1 MKKAI
6 SYIEK
11 VLIYGIILLMSF
23 SLILAFID
31 VVFEIG
37 ARIFEKTYF
46 VVDADSL
53 IDLFSTFLVLLIGIE
68 LLETVKLYL
77 KEDKVHVEL
86 VILVA
91 IIALSRKVII
101 WDFNKYNVN
110 EMFSL
115 AAMIIALGV
124 TYVLVKKSNLKV
136 RLPKKNL
143 LNDE

>member
-1 MKKAI
+1 MKKII

-11 VLIYGIILLMSF
+11 FLIYGIILLMSVI
-23 SLILAFID
+23 LILAFID

-37 ARIFEKTYF
+37 SRIFEKPYF
-46 VVDADSL
+46 VVDANSL

-77 KEDKVHVEL
+77 KEDVVHVEL

-101 WDFNKYNVN
+101 WDFNKYDVN

-124 TYVLVKKSNLKV
+124 TYLLVKKSNLKV

>member
-1 MKKAI
+1 MKKVIA
-6 SYIEK
+6 YIEK
-11 VLIYGIILLMSF
+11 FLIYGIILLMSF
-23 SLILAFID
+23 ILILAFID
-31 VVFEIG
+31 VIFEIG
-37 ARIFEKTYF
+37 TRILEKPYL

-53 IDLFSTFLVLLIGIE
+53 IDFFSTFLVLLIGIE

-77 KEDKVHVEL
+77 KEDVVHVEL

-101 WDFNKYNVN
+101 WDFNKYEVN
-110 EMFSL
+110 EMLSL

>member
-1 MKKAI
+1 
-6 SYIEK
+6 
-11 VLIYGIILLMSF
+11 
-23 SLILAFID
+23 LAFID

-37 ARIFEKTYF
+37 SRIFEKPYF
-46 VVDADSL
+46 VVDANSL

-77 KEDKVHVEL
+77 KEDVVHVEL

-101 WDFNKYNVN
+101 WDFNKYDVN

-124 TYVLVKKSNLKV
+124 TYLLVKKSNLKV